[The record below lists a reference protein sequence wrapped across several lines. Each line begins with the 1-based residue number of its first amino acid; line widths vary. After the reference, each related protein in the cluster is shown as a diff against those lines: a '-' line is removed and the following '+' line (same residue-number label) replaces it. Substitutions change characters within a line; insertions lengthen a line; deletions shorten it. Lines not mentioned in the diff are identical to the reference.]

1 MGENF
6 STVFVVGRLLKIRGV
21 WMAPLMLFD
30 FINLISALETFPP
43 AFVVGRLFKQG
54 GVDGPFDAV

>member
-1 MGENF
+1 
-6 STVFVVGRLLKIRGV
+6 
-21 WMAPLMLFD
+21 MAPLMLFD